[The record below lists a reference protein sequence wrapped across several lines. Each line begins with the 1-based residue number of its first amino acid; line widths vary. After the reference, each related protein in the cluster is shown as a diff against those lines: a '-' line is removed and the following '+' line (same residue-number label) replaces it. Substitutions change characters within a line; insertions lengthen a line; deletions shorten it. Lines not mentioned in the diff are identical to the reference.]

1 MFVTARMLG
10 AELGLDPR
18 TILRHAAKLEEQG
31 IAVKARIGKPV
42 MINRSIFMM
51 AVFPG
56 WKEEENGLETE

>member
-1 MFVTARMLG
+1 MWVTAKMLG
-10 AELGLDPR
+10 AELGFDSR

-31 IAVKARIGKPV
+31 IAVKSRIGKPV